1 VRWQYGQAVAETSH
15 ERHRVT
21 TAGAWRAG
29 SAHTAGLMAK
39 LFPGR
44 VISTEM
50 PAERVVRQRAMPP
63 AATTARSFGGLGYDR
78 RFIGVSLPLPVAR
91 TQAVRNDL
99 VGANG
104 ERLAH
109 YTHFSLSIR
118 RSRRMAAFVAW
129 NIEGRI
135 TKPASKDATWQTDPR
150 VPLEYQIDNSLYEGT
165 AFDRGHIAKREDL
178 LWGGESVAKQANDD
192 SFCYTNATP
201 QHEKFNR
208 LAPALWKSLEDELF
222 RQVDVADLRIAL
234 LGGPIFSP
242 EDRPFVPPGAPS
254 VFRPVLIPRH
264 FFKVVAYRDNDDGRV
279 KAMGFRLSQE
289 PLVGRRTETAR
300 LDLSKFHMYQVD
312 IAAIEALTGLSMA
325 AFRRLDTK
333 VAHDRLAPARSR
345 QSDRPVRS
353 IADVLR

>member
-1 VRWQYGQAVAETSH
+1 MSSCSARGFWRCNLYVGAV
-15 ERHRVT
+15 
-21 TAGAWRAG
+21 
-29 SAHTAGLMAK
+29 
-39 LFPGR
+39 P
-44 VISTEM
+44 
-50 PAERVVRQRAMPP
+50 QRA
-63 AATTARSFGGLGYDR
+63 ASAIVATGRSFGGLGYDR

-99 VGANG
+99 VGADG

-135 TKPASKDATWQTDPR
+135 TKPTSKDATWQTDPR
-150 VPLEYQIDNSLYEGT
+150 VPVECQIDNSLYEGT
-165 AFDRGHIAKREDL
+165 VFDRGHIAKREDL
-178 LWGGESVAKQANDD
+178 LWGGEALAKQANDD

-208 LAPALWKSLEDELF
+208 LAPALWKSLEDEIF
-222 RQVDVADLRIAL
+222 RQVDVADSRIAL
-234 LGGPIFSP
+234 VGGPIFSP
-242 EDRPFVPPGAPS
+242 QDQPFVPPAAPRG
-254 VFRPVLIPRH
+254 FAPVLIPRQ

-289 PLVGRRTETAR
+289 SLVGRRATLAPSAR

-312 IAAIEALTGLSMA
+312 ITAIEALTGLSMA

-333 VAHDRLAPARSR
+333 MVHARQVPARMR
-345 QSDRPVRS
+345 QADRPVRTF
-353 IADVLR
+353 ADVLR